1 MIKINLIQK
10 RKEKKKVGIRKEFI
24 VFFLSIAL
32 LFTVFALIQWKTGK
46 EKEEILSEISKTKKE
61 IDHYKNQIAE
71 INKAKETQKI
81 YQDKLNVIN
90 SLRKQKSTPAKV
102 LDEISMNK
110 LEKIQLES
118 LKKTGSKIEINGV
131 ALDDETVANFMTSL
145 RKSKIFKSIDLIVS
159 EQIEQNK
166 IKMKK
171 FVLSCEIFI

>member
-24 VFFLSIAL
+24 VFFLSIVL
-32 LFTVFALIQWKTGK
+32 LVTVFALIQWNTGK

-61 IDHYKNQIAE
+61 IDHYKKQIAE

-102 LDEISMNK
+102 LDEISMSK

-118 LKKTGSKIEINGV
+118 LKKTGSKLEINGV

-145 RKSKIFKSIDLIVS
+145 RKSKMFKSVDLIVS

-171 FVLSCEIFI
+171 FVLTCEIFV

>member
-1 MIKINLIQK
+1 MIKINLIQR
-10 RKEKKKVGIRKEFI
+10 RKEKKKVGIRKEF
-24 VFFLSIAL
+24 VVLFLSIIL
-32 LFTVFALIQWKTGK
+32 VVTVCAFIQWKNGK

-102 LDEISMNK
+102 LDEISMSK

-118 LKKTGSKIEINGV
+118 LKKTGTKLEINGV
-131 ALDDETVANFMTSL
+131 ALDDETVANFMTRL
-145 RKSKIFKSIDLIVS
+145 RKSKIFKTIDLIVS

-166 IKMKK
+166 IKMKR
-171 FVLSCEIFI
+171 FILSCEIIV